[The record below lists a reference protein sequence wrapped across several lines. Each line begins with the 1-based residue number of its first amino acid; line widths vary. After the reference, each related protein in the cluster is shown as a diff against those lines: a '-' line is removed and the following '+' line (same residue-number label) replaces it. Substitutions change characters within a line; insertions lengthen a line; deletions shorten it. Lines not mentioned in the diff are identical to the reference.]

1 MTLDD
6 VSKRLELDADTTRWL
21 VRLLYEEG
29 TELSRIGD
37 RPLPRGT
44 PVYTEATAD
53 VIEIQR
59 AMARNHVRTLFV
71 IQAQD
76 ALATVNIVDLALLI
90 EALIEASDVSNVSES
105 MPQELGD
112 ATTSVPVVGNGSG
125 VTVCDYGHGFTIK
138 CSGRLGVIAAEELRS
153 SVEHCVDRNRPLS
166 KSTSATSRSLRK
178 RAWTRSCLPPGVVAM
193 RGSLTSFLSTLKGS
207 EYFTLLA
214 LRS

>member
-71 IQAQD
+71 IEAQD

-112 ATTSVPVVGNGSG
+112 ATSVPVVGNGSG

-138 CSGRLGVIAAEELRS
+138 CSRGLGVIAAEELRS
-153 SVEHCVDRNRPLS
+153 SVEHCVDRKPTFVQIDVSNLAFLEEAGMDALLFAARRCGDAGIAYQLS
-166 KSTSATSRSLRK
+166 INTQGK
-178 RAWTRSCLPPGVVAM
+178 RVLHFAGPS
-193 RGSLTSFLSTLKGS
+193 
-207 EYFTLLA
+207 
-214 LRS
+214 

>member
-6 VSKRLELDADTTRWL
+6 VSNRLELDDDTIRWL

-29 TELSRIGD
+29 TDLSRIGD

-76 ALATVNIVDLALLI
+76 ALATVNIVNLALLI
-90 EALIEASDVSNVSES
+90 EALVEASEVSKVSES
-105 MPQELGD
+105 MHQELAD
-112 ATTSVPVVGNGSG
+112 ATSSVPVVDNGSG
-125 VTVCDYGHGFTIK
+125 VTVCDYGYGFTIK
-138 CSGRLGVIAAEELRS
+138 CSGRLGVIVAEELRS
-153 SVEHCVDRNRPLS
+153 SVEHCVDRKPAFVQIDVSNIAFLEEPGMDALLFAARRCGDAGIAYQLS
-166 KSTSATSRSLRK
+166 INSQGK
-178 RAWTRSCLPPGVVAM
+178 RILHFAGPS
-193 RGSLTSFLSTLKGS
+193 
-207 EYFTLLA
+207 
-214 LRS
+214 